1 VDLKGASARVA
12 NAASDILSSILQERL
27 TSIAAFGSAV
37 TGDFFPGISDLD
49 LLVTTTTGLTVADFV
64 RLQQAAEAM
73 EVRPFS
79 SIQAI
84 YFRATDPTPSLV
96 PGGYAH
102 VAGPPMPSGFL
113 RSELDLRESGQLWLQ
128 GHHQRCE
135 MDLFEWSMAVD
146 EKLPRIGRLL
156 VTRIKPTVRAL
167 LARRELNAAEIWLAT
182 WDELIV
188 ATQEVDE
195 LLSQCIIKLTE
206 ALRADPIDWG
216 VLGRR
221 SIYTLDC
228 IPRLM

>member
-1 VDLKGASARVA
+1 
-12 NAASDILSSILQERL
+12 
-27 TSIAAFGSAV
+27 
-37 TGDFFPGISDLD
+37 
-49 LLVTTTTGLTVADFV
+49 
-64 RLQQAAEAM
+64 
-73 EVRPFS
+73 
-79 SIQAI
+79 
-84 YFRATDPTPSLV
+84 
-96 PGGYAH
+96 
-102 VAGPPMPSGFL
+102 
-113 RSELDLRESGQLWLQ
+113 
-128 GHHQRCE
+128 